1 VRYDGIRCVRSAAPS
16 ATSTR
21 LPPFRPLSESALLD
35 LDDDA
40 LIQYMRRARAAG
52 HGSAALALA
61 VMVYGHWAN
70 VQRRVALKVP
80 ASYVEDL
87 TGDIIADAIA
97 SAFDGTSV
105 GQFRAWLRTITDRA
119 IADFFRRGAGR
130 IKTDE
135 LSAAG
140 EPAAPSAEGL
150 VEVHDAIERV
160 MSDLREDHQRVI
172 EIFVFEGRPAA
183 DAATVVPG
191 MTEANVHQIASRFRR
206 ALAHELDAGG
216 DTGSG

>member
-1 VRYDGIRCVRSAAPS
+1 
-16 ATSTR
+16 
-21 LPPFRPLSESALLD
+21 LPPFRALNESALLD
-35 LDDDA
+35 LDDDR
-40 LIQYMRRARAAG
+40 LIEYMRRARAAG

-61 VMVYGHWAN
+61 IMVYGHWAN
-70 VQRRVALKVP
+70 VERRVGLKLP
-80 ASYVEDL
+80 GAYVEDL

-119 IADFFRRGAGR
+119 IADFYRRGAGQV
-130 IKTDE
+130 KTDE

-150 VEVHDAIERV
+150 VEIRDTIDRV
-160 MSDLREDHQRVI
+160 MSGLRDDHRRVI

-183 DAATVVPG
+183 DAVGEVPG

-216 DTGSG
+216 DTGTG